1 MESLPAEFAPFPRLP
16 AELRLKIWTSVPR
29 PSRVIGILPPASDW
43 YRHHFRYIGSRASRR
58 VEEQSTHQRHHY
70 RYIVQP
76 KEHAIFPLLHAN
88 REARAIW
95 LPHFFQPSHFCHVSG
110 VDIRFDTPF
119 ISYDTDIFT
128 VFDGWPS
135 NGIPEDGFL
144 NPLLADTDG
153 EPVDGFIALDRNRI
167 LNVAVC
173 EIPGD
178 IKAFTS
184 AVDIR
189 TLPSVQTL
197 TILALGPDAK
207 WVPESLASA
216 GSGGDITYSLS
227 VLEMLAVDVQRMNA
241 EIHDLPLE
249 LVRKSPFFNDA
260 RLRHAVALSPNIRP
274 LLRYKTFLL
283 SLLWHQLREEHAAEA
298 VTASWW
304 DYLEYLFGSGARSK
318 DAKCPLMLRG
328 CGADGHMRREM
339 MKWKPR
345 FEVNYKLLA
354 AVEWRV
360 ELERIGIVM
369 A

>member
-1 MESLPAEFAPFPRLP
+1 MGSLPTEFSPFPRLP
-16 AELRLKIWTSVPR
+16 AELRLKVWKSVPR

-58 VEEQSTHQRHHY
+58 AEEQSTQQRYHY

-88 REARAIW
+88 HEARAVW
-95 LPHFFQPSHFCHVSG
+95 LPHFFQPSHFCNVSG

-119 ISYDTDIFT
+119 ISYDTDTFT

-135 NGIPEDGFL
+135 KGIPEDVFL
-144 NPLLADTDG
+144 NPLLADTND

-167 LNVAVC
+167 TNVALC

-178 IKAFTS
+178 MQAFAS
-184 AVDIR
+184 ALAIR
-189 TLPSVQTL
+189 TLPNIQTL

-207 WVPESLASA
+207 WEPESLAAA
-216 GSGGDITYSLS
+216 GSGVDITYSLS

-241 EIHDLPLE
+241 DIYDLPLE
-249 LVRKSPFFNDA
+249 LVQKSPFFNDA

-274 LLRYKTFLL
+274 LGRYKTFVL
-283 SLLWHQLREEHAAEA
+283 SLLWHELREEHAAEA

-304 DYLEYLFGSGARSK
+304 DYVEYLFGSGAGSN

-328 CGADGHMRREM
+328 CGADGHTRREM
-339 MKWKPR
+339 MGWRPR

-354 AVEWRV
+354 AADWRV
-360 ELERIGIVM
+360 ELERIGIVKS
-369 A
+369 